1 MCDLATASYVA
12 TALGTAASY
21 EGGQQSKSAMSKAQA
36 AEAQRQSKFRTEASA
51 LFDQSLGAEGV
62 DAKTAADAA
71 AIKDREATATAAQ
84 SGGVSTPVASSYGN
98 KSKVVSDESNVRS
111 AAGSTA
117 AGMESRAKAKLAGF
131 ADANQLNAIKN
142 ARMRLNQGNIAGNMA
157 GSAAALGTEM
167 DYASHAGDNWKNIG
181 AGLSTAGTL
190 TGLAAAAGVGAT
202 TAEELAKASIEKTG
216 TAVGSS
222 GEVIMSNGTGGYNAF
237 NPKTGENLMGLSAD
251 KVNWGS
257 FTKPAH
263 LSYAKRPALFNMFT
277 KAPQGYVAPSSGW
290 FGGK

>member
-36 AEAQRQSKFRTEASA
+36 AEAQRQNKFRTEASA

-62 DAKTAADAA
+62 GARTASDAA
-71 AIKDREATATAAQ
+71 AIKEREATATAAQ
-84 SGGVSTPVASSYGN
+84 SGGVSTPLTSSYGN

-111 AAGSTA
+111 AAGTAA
-117 AGMESRAKAKLAGF
+117 AGMESKAKARLAGF

-142 ARMRLNQGNIAGNMA
+142 ARMRLDQGNIAGKMA
-157 GSAAALGTEM
+157 GSASALGAEM
-167 DYASHAGDNWKNIG
+167 DYASHAGDKWKNIG

-202 TAEELAKASIEKTG
+202 TAEELAKAGISDAGQLTG
-216 TAVGSS
+216 A
-222 GEVIMSNGTGGYNAF
+222 NGNTLFASEGGGFTELNPTTGGYDIYKGDFTNYV
-237 NPKTGENLMGLSAD
+237 PKQNLAWAN
-251 KVNWGS
+251 K
-257 FTKPAH
+257 
-263 LSYAKRPALFNMFT
+263 PALFRAFGS
-277 KAPQGYVAPSSGW
+277 APQGYVAPSSGW